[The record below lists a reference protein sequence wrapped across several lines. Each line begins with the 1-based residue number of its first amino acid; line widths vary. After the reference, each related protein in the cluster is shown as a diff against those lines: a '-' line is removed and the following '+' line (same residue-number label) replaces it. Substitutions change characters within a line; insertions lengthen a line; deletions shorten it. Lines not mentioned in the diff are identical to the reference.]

1 MAWSPKPAAL
11 RFVRRRRHVR
21 LQQLGGAGEGHPLK
35 MMREFIA
42 RSRGGWAAA
51 TATGVG
57 AGVPTW
63 ATAGNA
69 DRASWQVHTANAISN
84 YGKGYL

>member
-1 MAWSPKPAAL
+1 MVMAWSPQPAAL

-35 MMREFIA
+35 MMREFVA

-51 TATGVG
+51 TGAAAG
-57 AGVPTW
+57 AGALPAW
-63 ATAGNA
+63 ATAGNV
-69 DRASWQVHTANAISN
+69 DRASW
-84 YGKGYL
+84 G